1 MSKLGVV
8 ITDGVGFRNFILSDF
23 IVEANKKFDSV
34 VIFSCLP
41 ASAYDSFNFN
51 CRIVE
56 LDVFTEKFPTWF
68 FRKTKEVAH
77 LQLHKKGNFGI
88 QDNLFANKSNAINP
102 RGLAT
107 QIIFKFTSVFHSE
120 KWIQRFN
127 KLQQLTFSNNSI
139 TKEYE
144 KLLVE
149 HNIDLL
155 FFTHQRPPYI
165 APLILAAEKLKLK
178 TSAFIFSWDNLAS
191 KNRMAGNFD
200 KYLVWSD
207 LMKKELLWFYKKVK
221 PEDIEIVG
229 TPQFEPYVL
238 SRYEITK
245 EEWAKKNKIDVN
257 KKTIFFTCNDSHSK
271 NDPLYLELIAN
282 FILDNKLA
290 EEVNYIVRT
299 SPAEEPTRFIKL
311 AEKYPFIVW
320 NFPDWNQVRS
330 NHQESW
336 SQRVPSPNDVI
347 QLRGFLEFSDISINV
362 LSTISLDASLFNKP
376 VINPVFGNPENG
388 MFDDQK
394 YLKYLHLD
402 NVVKTDAVTVA
413 KNEDELLQAINL
425 CLKNPNHKIKEQK
438 ELVKLQIGK
447 PLENTS
453 KNLVEVLEKWS
464 L

>member
-1 MSKLGVV
+1 MSKIGVV

-23 IVEANKKFDSV
+23 IIEAKKKFTEI

-41 ASAYDSFNFN
+41 KEVYEEFDFQ
-51 CRIVE
+51 CKVIE

-77 LQLHKKGNFGI
+77 LQLHKEGNFGI
-88 QDNLFANKSNAINP
+88 QDNFNANKTKAFNP

-107 QIIFKFTSVFHSE
+107 RFIFGFTNFLHSE
-120 KWIQRFN
+120 NWIQKYN
-127 KLQQLTFSNNSI
+127 KFQQFTFANNSI

-144 KLLVE
+144 KLLID
-149 HNIDLL
+149 NQIDLL

-165 APLILAAEKLKLK
+165 APLIFAAEKLKLK

-200 KYLVWSD
+200 KFLVWSD
-207 LMKKELLWFYKKVK
+207 LMKQELLQFYKNVK
-221 PEDIEIVG
+221 PDDIEIVG

-238 SRYEITK
+238 DRYKTTKQDWAIT
-245 EEWAKKNKIDVN
+245 NQVDLN

-271 NDPLYLELIAN
+271 NDPIYLELIAN
-282 FILDNKLA
+282 FILDDKLS
-290 EEVNYIVRT
+290 EKVNYIVRT
-299 SPAEEPTRFIKL
+299 SPAEEPTRFMKL
-311 AEKYPFIVW
+311 AEKYPFIIW

-336 SQRVPSPNDVI
+336 SQRVPSINDVV
-347 QLRGFLEFSDISINV
+347 QLRGFLEFSDVSVNV

-376 VINPVFGNPENG
+376 VINPVFGNVENG

-402 NVVKTDAVTVA
+402 NVVKTNAVTIA
-413 KNEDELLQAINL
+413 KNEEELLQAINL
-425 CLKNPNHKIKEQK
+425 CLSNPTHKNKEQQD
-438 ELVKLQIGK
+438 LIKLQIGK
-447 PLENTS
+447 PIENTS
-453 KNLVEVLEKWS
+453 KNLVEVLSKWC
-464 L
+464 